1 MTLNKRLTAI
11 AATLLSISFAVVAA
25 PAVTSTT
32 PVKAQPS
39 AEKIAQRDA
48 RMAEHFSKADID
60 KNGQL
65 SLTEFKAMK
74 QDRDHKGHGKHGKRG
89 GDMMGKMKA
98 KMEKADVN
106 KDGQISKAE
115 AQKDLPR
122 LAQHFDQIDTNKD
135 GQLTHAELKAHHQA
149 MRGAHH
155 AEQEKG

>member
-32 PVKAQPS
+32 PVKVQPS

-48 RMAEHFSKADID
+48 RMAEHFSQADTD

-65 SLTEFKAMK
+65 SLAEFKAMK
-74 QDRDHKGHGKHGKRG
+74 HAHKGHGKHGPRG
-89 GDMMGKMKA
+89 EMMGKMKA

>member
-32 PVKAQPS
+32 AAKAQPS

-48 RMAEHFSKADID
+48 RMAEHFGQADTD

-65 SLTEFKAMK
+65 SLAEFKAMK
-74 QDRDHKGHGKHGKRG
+74 HTGHGKRG
-89 GDMMGKMKA
+89 EMMGRMKA
-98 KMEKADVN
+98 KLEKADSN

-115 AQKDLPR
+115 AQNDLPR
-122 LAQHFDQIDTNKD
+122 LAQHFDQIDANKD
-135 GQLTHAELKAHHQA
+135 GQVSKTELKDHHQA
-149 MRGAHH
+149 MRAQHH
-155 AEQEKG
+155 AEQQKG

>member
-32 PVKAQPS
+32 PVKAQTS
-39 AEKIAQRDA
+39 AEQIAQRDA
-48 RMAEHFSKADID
+48 RMAEHFSQADTD

-65 SLTEFKAMK
+65 NLAEFKAMK
-74 QDRDHKGHGKHGKRG
+74 HAHKSHGKHGPRG
-89 GDMMGKMKA
+89 EMMGKMKA
-98 KMEKADVN
+98 KMEKADIN